1 MSHASS
7 NPPLDD
13 ATNGADTLR
22 ERAAEKLHEAQ
33 DAMKKGYE
41 DGKAKLNDAIDHS
54 AEGLDQAHMYL
65 KEQARERPIAL
76 TAAAIGAGVLLG
88 LLLAHNGSRR

>member
-1 MSHASS
+1 MSQSSS
-7 NPPLDD
+7 NPPIDD
-13 ATNGADTLR
+13 AQSGAESLR
-22 ERAAEKLHEAQ
+22 DRASEALHDAQ

-41 DGKAKLNDAIDHS
+41 QSKAKLNEAIDHS

-76 TAAAIGAGVLLG
+76 TAAAIGAGVLIG
-88 LLLAHNGSRR
+88 LLLANNGNRR

>member
-1 MSHASS
+1 MSQSS
-7 NPPLDD
+7 ANPPLDET
-13 ATNGADTLR
+13 TNGADTLR
-22 ERAAEKLHEAQ
+22 ERAAESLRAAE

-41 DGKAKLNDAIDHS
+41 ESKAKLNDAIDHS

-88 LLLAHNGSRR
+88 LLLANNGNRR

>member
-1 MSHASS
+1 MPQSS
-7 NPPLDD
+7 STPPLDD
-13 ATNGADTLR
+13 AANGAETLR
-22 ERAAEKLHEAQ
+22 EKAAEGLRAAE

-76 TAAAIGAGVLLG
+76 TAAAIGAGVLIG
-88 LLLAHNGSRR
+88 LLLANNGNRR

>member
-1 MSHASS
+1 MSQSNA
-7 NPPLDD
+7 NPPMDE
-13 ATNGADTLR
+13 AGNPAETLR
-22 ERAAEKLHEAQ
+22 ERAAEGLHAAQ

-41 DGKAKLNDAIDHS
+41 DGKAKLNEAIDHS

-76 TAAAIGAGVLLG
+76 TAAAIGAGVLIG
-88 LLLAHNGSRR
+88 LLLANNGNRR